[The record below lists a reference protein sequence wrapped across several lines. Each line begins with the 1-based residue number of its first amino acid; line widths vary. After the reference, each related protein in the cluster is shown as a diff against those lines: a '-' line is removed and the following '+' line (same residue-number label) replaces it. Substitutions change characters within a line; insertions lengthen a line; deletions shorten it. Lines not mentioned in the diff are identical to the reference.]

1 MGESC
6 SEKTQTMRAMTLWWM
21 RWWPYEGRDGGYGGG
36 LGATAKLL
44 LAGDVLG
51 DVEIKNVRLLT
62 KALVLS

>member
-1 MGESC
+1 
-6 SEKTQTMRAMTLWWM
+6 MTLWWM